1 MIEIIYAGNKN
12 VLEGIRLSTLSICK
26 HCPKPLLFHVL
37 TMDLRNVSPRYQ
49 PITKEEIDELQNQL
63 RTINPNVDVRLYD
76 LTQKY
81 LEGNKFNKD
90 IHRSYTPYCLL
101 RLFSYQI
108 EGIGDKVIYLDVDTM
123 AYGNIEE
130 LFNIDVTDYELAGVK
145 DAMGKYWINPKYI
158 NSGVL
163 LINMKKV
170 RETSSFEKA
179 LKYTL
184 THRSILIDQN
194 AINSYCKKKL
204 YLDNRFNN
212 QRKMT
217 EDTIIKHFCKVLKFL
232 PFMHCENIKQWHFDQ
247 VRNKLHI
254 HHFDDIY
261 EIYFDLTKEKE
272 RVNKN
277 CSQR

>member
-1 MIEIIYAGNKN
+1 MIEIVYGGNKA
-12 VLEGIRLSTLSICK
+12 VLEGIRLSSLSICK
-26 HCPKPLLFHVL
+26 HCSKPILFYIL
-37 TMDLRNVSPRYQ
+37 TMDLRNVSNRYQ
-49 PITKEEIDELQNQL
+49 PINEEEVDELKSQL
-63 RTINPNVDVRLYD
+63 RTLNPDVDVRLYD

-81 LEGNKFNKD
+81 LMENKYKRD
-90 IHRSYTPYCLL
+90 IHHSYTPYCLL

-108 EGIGDKVIYLDVDTM
+108 EDIGDKVIYLDVDTM

-130 LFNIDVTDYELAGVK
+130 LFNIDITDYELAGVK

-170 RETSSFEKA
+170 RETSSFERA

-184 THRSILIDQN
+184 SHRSILIDQN
-194 AINSYCKKKL
+194 AINHYCKKKL
-204 YLDNRFNN
+204 YLENKFNN

-217 EDTIIKHFCKVLKFL
+217 DDTLIKHFCKVLKFF
-232 PFMHCENIKQWHFDQ
+232 PFMHCENIKQWHIDK
-247 VRNKLHI
+247 VRNKLQI

-261 EIYFDLTKEKE
+261 KIYFDLTKK
-272 RVNKN
+272 RTSVNHKD
-277 CSQR
+277 